1 MRLNTEEP
9 YRLKATAIVHRL
21 AATRDRHA
29 KGAAHVP
36 HRDYANTAELL
47 ADLVLMRDSLMANRG
62 ELIAT
67 GLLERTIRTV
77 AAFGINHATMDVREH
92 SDAHHNVLSQ
102 IIGVDGYLAKSH
114 DEKFDLLSKAL
125 ADTTMYDT
133 SKLDALG
140 KKTLDT
146 FIAINDLVDRFG
158 PEAIETYICLLYTSP
173 SPRDGLLS
181 RMPSSA

>member
-1 MRLNTEEP
+1 MEIQILQVGHAIRVTIAAMNDLRQMLSVSTKIVGATPELSESVEKNLANIPEFEPRFLRLNTEEP

-36 HRDYANTAELL
+36 NRDYANTAELL

-77 AAFGINHATMDVREH
+77 AAFGITHATMDVREH
-92 SDAHHNVLSQ
+92 SDAHHNVLNQ
-102 IIGVDGYLAKSH
+102 IAGVTGYLAKSH
-114 DEKFDLLSKAL
+114 DEKF
-125 ADTTMYDT
+125 TTNKST
-133 SKLDALG
+133 
-140 KKTLDT
+140 
-146 FIAINDLVDRFG
+146 
-158 PEAIETYICLLYTSP
+158 C
-173 SPRDGLLS
+173 
-181 RMPSSA
+181 